1 MQLNK
6 KEILK
11 EIKGYEGIYSIT
23 SFGRVWSHRRKKWLK
38 QNNNGHGYS
47 IVTFSVNNDRND
59 RKVHR
64 LVADA
69 FIENPDNKPQVNH
82 KNGIKSDNCLSNLEW
97 VTRRENQ
104 QHACDNNLNL
114 RFKLSY
120 DTKILI
126 CRIYRTFNV
135 RQNRLADHFK
145 VAPSNISYI
154 IKTYTPILDSL
165 NL

>member
-1 MQLNK
+1 MQLQKREIIK
-6 KEILK
+6 K
-11 EIKGYEGIYSIT
+11 IKGYEGIYSIT
-23 SFGRVWSHRRKKWLK
+23 SLGRVWSHRRKIWLK
-38 QNNNGHGYS
+38 QYNNGHGYLF
-47 IVTFSVNNDRND
+47 VTFSVNKNNKDK
-59 RKVHR
+59 KVHR

-69 FIENPDNKPQVNH
+69 FIENPENKPQVNH
-82 KNGIKSDNCLSNLEW
+82 KNGDKLDNKVSNLDW
-97 VTRRENQ
+97 VTPRENM
-104 QHACDNNLNL
+104 QHATDNMLNR